1 MKLIIST
8 ILIFVGLTAST
19 PSMQVDAQSSTTGM
33 TFFEGTW
40 DEALEMAK
48 QENKLIF
55 LDAYASWCGPCK
67 LLKKN
72 VFPLEEVGGLY
83 NEHFINIAIDME
95 KGFGPQLARNY
106 QVTAYPTLLFI
117 DGDGKLVKKAIGY
130 HPKDQFIA
138 LGKEVLSAQ
147 SNG

>member
-8 ILIFVGLTAST
+8 FILFIGLTAST
-19 PSMQVDAQSSTTGM
+19 TDVSTNHKSSVMGM
-33 TFFEGTW
+33 AFFEGSW
-40 DEALEMAK
+40 DEALAMAQK
-48 QENKLIF
+48 ENKLIF
-55 LDAYASWCGPCK
+55 LDAYAAWCGPCK

-83 NEHFINIAIDME
+83 NEHFINVAIDME
-95 KGFGPQLARNY
+95 KGIGPELARSY
-106 QVTAYPTLLFI
+106 KVTAYPTLLFI
-117 DGDGKLVKKAIGY
+117 DGNGKLIKKAIGY

-138 LGKEVLSAQ
+138 LGKEVLSTQ